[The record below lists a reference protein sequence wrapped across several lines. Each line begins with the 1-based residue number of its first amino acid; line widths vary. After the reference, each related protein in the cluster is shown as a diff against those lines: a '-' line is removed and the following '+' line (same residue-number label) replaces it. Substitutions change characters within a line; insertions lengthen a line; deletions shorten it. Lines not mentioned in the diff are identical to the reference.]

1 MNQDKRLSSHAT
13 KQSTL
18 QKTLT
23 AVVNELGMDSAVA
36 IRTHEEGP
44 FIPQVSRGLSDREVR
59 AIFRSLSHEEWKIEK
74 SSSQKNTPVLQQ
86 AIRLRM
92 ITPGSKV
99 LLASPLRHGP
109 LVYGALVL
117 ARKEGSHFSKRDKT
131 SIETARTTIT
141 EELRQARLFDST
153 AILSRVAVQQEPE
166 KPLPQEQGAQD
177 LPSTYTNPEVEGQIV
192 DLLNESREVL
202 AFDRGWVTL
211 YDPIAASLEI
221 LGCVAGHKK
230 ELLPGHRLL
239 LDQSASGWSVRHR
252 KPRIDQNLA
261 STQGRFLD
269 YKQLYRE
276 RFKCTMIVPFFVR
289 GRVAGTITLATK
301 TAALYESADTD
312 ARRLEGLSTKLAKLF
327 EDPSLKLS
335 LFAAPDATRQE
346 STVSQEEES
355 QEPTIRRQERQSALN
370 EVSSFL
376 AAEIREP
383 LGYVRAQME
392 EITGEGSLDHEAQ
405 TRVETAMR
413 DLIRIE
419 TLLHEI
425 LDFAKPLKLE
435 RRLCRVPKLLD
446 HALSL
451 IQTDLVAT
459 RIEVTKSYAARLAQV
474 RWDEVKMQHVFL
486 CIFQNALD
494 AMSSEGHLQITVTA
508 KRGKQPEIVI
518 SIHNNGIPIP
528 AEHADKIFEP
538 YFTTKRSGTGLG
550 LATVKKIVE
559 EHQGHIA
566 IESQPDHG
574 TTVTLH
580 LPALR
585 PRIPHRRRGKP
596 RSAKPAASEDKSP
609 S

>member
-1 MNQDKRLSSHAT
+1 MPQEHRVSSHAT

-18 QKTLT
+18 QRTLT
-23 AVVNELGMDSAVA
+23 SVVNELGVDSAIA

-44 FIPQVSRGLSDREVR
+44 LIPQVSRGLSEREVR
-59 AIFRSLSHEEWKIEK
+59 AIFRSLSHEEWKVDKQASRDK
-74 SSSQKNTPVLQQ
+74 STILQN

-92 ITPGSKV
+92 ITPGSKI
-99 LLASPLRHGP
+99 LLAAPLRDGP
-109 LVYGALVL
+109 MVYGALVL
-117 ARKEGSHFSKRDKT
+117 ARKEGSHFSKRDKA
-131 SIETARTTIT
+131 SIDTARTTIT
-141 EELRQARLFDST
+141 EELKQARLFDST

-166 KPLPQEQGAQD
+166 TRAPYHQGAQG
-177 LPSTYTNPEVEGQIV
+177 LPTTYTNPEIQEKIA
-192 DLLNESREVL
+192 DLLNESRETL
-202 AFDRGWVTL
+202 TFDRGWVTI
-211 YDPIAASLEI
+211 YDPIAASLEV
-221 LGCVAGHKK
+221 LGGVAGHKK

-239 LDQSASGWSVRHR
+239 LDQSASGWAVRHR

-276 RFKCTMIVPFFVR
+276 RFKCTIIVPFFVR

-301 TAALYESADTD
+301 TNALYESVETD
-312 ARRLEGLSTKLAKLF
+312 ARKLESLSTKLAKLF
-327 EDPSLKLS
+327 EEPSLKLS
-335 LFAAPDATRQE
+335 LFASPGSGRQE
-346 STVSQEEES
+346 SAISHEEES
-355 QEPTIRRQERQSALN
+355 REPTIRRQERQSALN

-392 EITGEGSLDHEAQ
+392 EITSEGSLDHDAQ

-451 IQTDLVAT
+451 IQTDLIAT

-474 RWDEVKMQHVFL
+474 RWDEAKMQHVFL

-494 AMSSEGHLQITVTA
+494 AMSAGGHLQISVMA
-508 KRGKQPEIVI
+508 KKGKQPGIVI

-559 EHQGHIA
+559 EHQGQIS

-574 TTVTLH
+574 TTVTLK

-585 PRIPHRRRGKP
+585 HRVPHRRRGKT
-596 RSAKPAASEDKSP
+596 RSAKPSSSKDK
-609 S
+609 